1 MKQQKSA
8 SEASRVVD
16 WGGGGRRH
24 PFLSPDYRSARFAR
38 RFFFSS
44 FSPTEKLLFVLEN
57 EPIPDMCEQMVL
69 QEYVLQ

>member
-8 SEASRVVD
+8 SEASRVMD
-16 WGGGGRRH
+16 WLGEGRRH

-38 RFFFSS
+38 RFFFLL
-44 FSPTEKLLFVLEN
+44 SPTAELLFVLEN
-57 EPIPDMCEQMVL
+57 EPIPNMCEQMIL

>member
-24 PFLSPDYRSARFAR
+24 HFLSQTTTQLVSLAD
-38 RFFFSS
+38 FFSS
-44 FSPTEKLLFVLEN
+44 FSPTAELLFVLVN
-57 EPIPDMCEQMVL
+57 EPIPNMCEQMVL